1 MPGTPTRSALTRRG
15 AALGLAML
23 ALGGPAALAATTV
36 DFKVG
41 GGRFGGF
48 SGVAV
53 EGDRGVNRIAVA
65 FEEEANRYTIRDR
78 ASRVIGPD
86 ECERVNRQALR
97 CEAAF
102 GGELRVRGNDGDDVL
117 RLAGPTQRGGTL
129 VGGAGGDLLR
139 GGGRGDDLDGGGGPD
154 LLSGGL
160 GDDSVDG
167 FGGNDVMRG
176 QGGDDLLGALDEFG
190 RDVFEGGGGD
200 DLVSAV
206 NRDADRRIDC
216 GPGRDQAFVD
226 RQDPRTR
233 RCERVPTIKP

>member
-1 MPGTPTRSALTRRG
+1 MPGTPSRSALTRRW

-23 ALGGPAALAATTV
+23 VLGCPAALAATTV

-102 GGELRVRGNDGDDVL
+102 GGGLRVRGNDGDDVL
-117 RLAGPTQRGGTL
+117 RLARARSEAAPWSEARAATSCAAAGAATISTA
-129 VGGAGGDLLR
+129 AGG
-139 GGGRGDDLDGGGGPD
+139 P
-154 LLSGGL
+154 
-160 GDDSVDG
+160 
-167 FGGNDVMRG
+167 
-176 QGGDDLLGALDEFG
+176 
-190 RDVFEGGGGD
+190 
-200 DLVSAV
+200 
-206 NRDADRRIDC
+206 IC
-216 GPGRDQAFVD
+216 
-226 RQDPRTR
+226 
-233 RCERVPTIKP
+233 